1 MTHEKFGS
9 TSQVIDFCARL
20 VANLVIFKREVRE
33 YVQWV
38 CFYWQQQYFHSTIS
52 ICLYYLSW
60 VPGALTEF
68 KDDIVF
74 FNPLIFMQCGAW
86 DPPRRFS
93 YFFMF
98 LHSLGVVHTS
108 MNQDTIIE
116 KYLMSLFGKKITF
129 LENVMNT
136 QHDIC
141 IRNMMLHMQQI

>member
-1 MTHEKFGS
+1 
-9 TSQVIDFCARL
+9 
-20 VANLVIFKREVRE
+20 
-33 YVQWV
+33 
-38 CFYWQQQYFHSTIS
+38 
-52 ICLYYLSW
+52 
-60 VPGALTEF
+60 
-68 KDDIVF
+68 
-74 FNPLIFMQCGAW
+74 MQCGAW

-141 IRNMMLHMQQI
+141 ICNTCILHMQHDVCICNKCSSHMKHEVAYATHMCRIYNMILRMKYATKSKNVYPSQSIMEVEVQ